1 MVVFREMFLVCDKTA
16 PSEILIGILIGLV
29 SFCLVVLFSVHYMLV
44 LYFYFKVSN
53 KIHRGI

>member
-1 MVVFREMFLVCDKTA
+1 MFLVCDKTA

-29 SFCLVVLFSVHYMLV
+29 SFCLVVLFSVHYLLV